1 MMVELAQVYLGE
13 LVQSFEEGL
22 VDLVQPIKD
31 LRMELIAQVLA
42 SYQLGLLLLVVP
54 MAQGFAEVFVYFV
67 EVGSK
72 EDQAISNVWMTHRN
86 QSQNL
91 NFRQGYHLVLEQC
104 YGGHLWEV
112 HQCLAMAIHIVEVVA
127 YQAIER
133 QVVALVSFDLVDQ
146 EYFVSVEE
154 DPVSALVFELV
165 PLADYQP
172 FVVGDQVLLVVLFAQ
187 PGSVAFV
194 LLEEQYD

>member
-22 VDLVQPIKD
+22 VDLVQPIKV
-31 LRMELIAQVLA
+31 LQMELTAQVLA
-42 SYQLGLLLLVVP
+42 SYQLGQLLLVAT
-54 MAQGFAEVFVYFV
+54 MAQVAEALVYFV

-72 EDQAISNVWMTHRN
+72 EDQAISSVQMTHRN
-86 QSQNL
+86 QSLNL

-172 FVVGDQVLLVVLFAQ
+172 FVVGDQVLLVVLFEQ

-194 LLEEQYD
+194 LPEEQDY